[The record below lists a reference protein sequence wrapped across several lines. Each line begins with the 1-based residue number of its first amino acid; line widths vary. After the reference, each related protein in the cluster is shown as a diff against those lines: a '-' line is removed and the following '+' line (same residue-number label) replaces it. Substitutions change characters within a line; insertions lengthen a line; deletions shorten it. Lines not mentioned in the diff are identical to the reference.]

1 MRQLFAGQ
9 SPARRGLSARRLRPG
24 VRIYA
29 LAPALTVFVAF
40 WAIPFVY
47 LVVMGTEP
55 DNSTHLN
62 AYLTVLTRS
71 RYLSSLGT
79 TLLLSA
85 VVSVVAVAI
94 SAVVACYLARHAVP
108 GKGVLLALLTFPLA
122 FPGVVV
128 GFLMVMLGGRQGLLA
143 QLSVLLTG
151 ERLTFAYSL
160 GGLFLGYLY
169 FSIPRVIM
177 TLYAACE
184 KLDVSLEEAARAM
197 GAGPLQITR
206 DVILPGLAPA
216 LIAST
221 ALCFATSVGAFGT
234 AFTLGTQLNVLPL
247 TIYGEFTNYANF
259 ATAAALS
266 VILGAITWGVLLLAR
281 RLAEIPAGG
290 SA

>member
-1 MRQLFAGQ
+1 MALWFTGKH
-9 SPARRGLSARRLRPG
+9 PVRRVLSAGGRRPG
-24 VRIYA
+24 LQIYA

-47 LVVMGTEP
+47 LVILGSEP
-55 DNSTHLN
+55 DNSSHLS
-62 AYLTVLTRS
+62 AWFTVVS
-71 RYLSSLGT
+71 QPRYLSSLVT

-85 VVSVVAVAI
+85 GVSLAAVAI
-94 SAVVACYLARHAVP
+94 SAVVACFLARHAVP
-108 GKGVLLALLTFPLA
+108 GKGLLLALLTFPLA

-143 QLSVLLTG
+143 NISFLLTG

-160 GGLFLGYLY
+160 TGLFLGYLY

-184 KLDVSLEEAARAM
+184 KLDISLEEAARSM

-216 LIAST
+216 LIASM

-281 RLAEIPAGG
+281 SLAEKPSGG
-290 SA
+290 AA

>member
-1 MRQLFAGQ
+1 MRRLFAG
-9 SPARRGLSARRLRPG
+9 SKWPG

-47 LVVMGTEP
+47 LVVMGAEP

-85 VVSVVAVAI
+85 AVSLAAVAI

-108 GKGVLLALLTFPLA
+108 GKGLLLALLTFPLA

-169 FSIPRVIM
+169 FSIPR
-177 TLYAACE
+177 
-184 KLDVSLEEAARAM
+184 SL
-197 GAGPLQITR
+197 
-206 DVILPGLAPA
+206 
-216 LIAST
+216 
-221 ALCFATSVGAFGT
+221 
-234 AFTLGTQLNVLPL
+234 
-247 TIYGEFTNYANF
+247 
-259 ATAAALS
+259 
-266 VILGAITWGVLLLAR
+266 
-281 RLAEIPAGG
+281 
-290 SA
+290 

>member
-85 VVSVVAVAI
+85 VVSVAAVAI